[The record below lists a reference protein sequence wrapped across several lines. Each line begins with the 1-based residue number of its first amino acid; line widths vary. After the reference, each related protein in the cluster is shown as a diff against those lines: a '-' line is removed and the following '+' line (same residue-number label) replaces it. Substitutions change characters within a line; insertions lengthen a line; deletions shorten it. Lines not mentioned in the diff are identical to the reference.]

1 MTNVLREV
9 DTSKKDEQV
18 QRILDD
24 PDGYF
29 SNAWQVAT
37 EQVKEQRRSA
47 RSPRYRTRTS

>member
-18 QRILDD
+18 RRILDD

-29 SNAWQVAT
+29 ANAWQVASQ
-37 EQVKEQRRSA
+37 QVKDQRRSA
-47 RSPRYRTRTS
+47 RSPRSRARTS

>member
-29 SNAWQVAT
+29 SNAWEVASQ
-37 EQVKEQRRSA
+37 QVKRQRVSSRVSRSRA
-47 RSPRYRTRTS
+47 RTS